1 MSIFSRRKIEIDP
14 DDHELVKNMS
24 AQSSETKLF
33 QTETINITKIT
44 QDIRNQ
50 EIKSTRKNKKKE
62 YRPSSMS
69 ESFMPTSLKQKE
81 SLKKSPK
88 QLIPTEYIEIDDEEI
103 IEDIRPLDAKIQF
116 ATEIE
121 HPVVYQRKDS
131 GITSELDQ
139 VELTDYMQKTQRVNR
154 LMVSLIVTLI
164 VVVVVIAIIIVI
176 LNLRKSGQSSPL
188 GGV

>member
-50 EIKSTRKNKKKE
+50 DIKNTRKSKKKE

-81 SLKKSPK
+81 KSAK
-88 QLIPTEYIEIDDEEI
+88 QLSTTEYIRIEDDEER

-116 ATEIE
+116 ETEIE
-121 HPVVYQRKDS
+121 HPVVYQRQNG

-164 VVVVVIAIIIVI
+164 VVVVAIAIIVVI